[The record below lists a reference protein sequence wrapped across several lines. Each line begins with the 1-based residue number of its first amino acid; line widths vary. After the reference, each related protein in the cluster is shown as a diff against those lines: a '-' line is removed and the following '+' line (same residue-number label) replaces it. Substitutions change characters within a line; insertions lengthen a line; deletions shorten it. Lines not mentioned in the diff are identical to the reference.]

1 MYDLLDNY
9 FTIIDGLPEANANL
23 LNYEVVGSIVERDS
37 GIKKG
42 DKLIRHRARLELAYV
57 YFMVK
62 KDFFPTL
69 LIEDKEKKVRERVG
83 MPESWSPDLL
93 IIQLIEMLNED
104 TLTKQDK
111 LLESAEDIANDYLD
125 FFKEVKDFNRELLK
139 ALKVEDVE
147 NLTPQEQA
155 ERLSK
160 IEQAKAMMSRHVQ
173 VAKELSWVI
182 KELDE
187 LMVARKIEEKKRAR
201 TNLSILETDKKRY
214 IRR

>member
-9 FTIIDGLPEANANL
+9 FTIVEGLPEPNPIL
-23 LNYEVVGSIVERDS
+23 LNYEVVGSIIERDS

-69 LIEDKEKKVRERVG
+69 GEEDKEKKVRERVG
-83 MPESWSPDLL
+83 MPEIWSPDLL
-93 IIQLIEMLNED
+93 IIQLIQMLRED
-104 TLTKQDK
+104 TITKQDK

-139 ALKVEDVE
+139 ALKVEDIE
-147 NLTPQEQA
+147 SLTPAEQA

-187 LMVARKIEEKKRAR
+187 LMMARKIEEKKRAR
-201 TNLSILETDKKRY
+201 TSLSVLETDKKRY